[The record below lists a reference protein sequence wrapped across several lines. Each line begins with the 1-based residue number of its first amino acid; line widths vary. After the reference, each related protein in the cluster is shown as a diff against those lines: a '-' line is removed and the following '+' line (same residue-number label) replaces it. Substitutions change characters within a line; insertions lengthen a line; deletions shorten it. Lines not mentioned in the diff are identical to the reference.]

1 MREPQKQTTVKYAQ
15 FSLVGASNMLVDIG
29 ALNLLLLL
37 GPTRSPELLVLYNL
51 AALVLANAN
60 SYLWNTLWTFRH
72 QARHDARQVG
82 MFTVQGLLNA
92 GVSSLL
98 LWLTAHG
105 LRAYTELSPL
115 VSGNVAKAVSMLV
128 ASTMSFVFLRFV
140 VFRPRKA

>member
-1 MREPQKQTTVKYAQ
+1 MRELQKQTGVKYAQ

-51 AALVLANAN
+51 VALILANAN

-72 QARHDARQVG
+72 QAQHDARQVG
-82 MFTVQGLLNA
+82 LFTVQGLLNV

-98 LWLTAHG
+98 LWMTAHG

-115 VSGNVAKAVSMLV
+115 VSGNVAKAVSMVV
-128 ASTMSFVFLRFV
+128 ASTMSFFFLRSEE
-140 VFRPRKA
+140 RR